1 MEIDELRQDAE
12 GGGAAGAEA
21 SSGRQQ
27 SRGAAA
33 DAALDND
40 PLLGALKLPR
50 RAARAQF
57 AERLR
62 RAAPPRAAPPLE
74 TGPHWG
80 ALVGGEVAAWDEP
93 PPCARPPREVCLYIS
108 EACADLEIERRLL
121 ALDVLP
127 YLALLARR
135 LGCAFRI
142 EQVRARA
149 RVRVS

>member
-21 SSGRQQ
+21 GSGRQQ

-62 RAAPPRAAPPLE
+62 RAAPPLE

-80 ALVGGEVAAWDEP
+80 ALVRGEVAAWDEP

-142 EQVRARA
+142 EQVRARVT
-149 RVRVS
+149 VRVS